1 MLSLEKCKTVLKSEG
16 LSLSQKEVEMI
27 RKILYEIAEIE
38 YDIKIKDHEKNSD
51 ICAGFNRG
59 TEKTRI

>member
-1 MLSLEKCKTVLKSEG
+1 MLSLEKCKAVLKSEG
-16 LSLSQKEVEMI
+16 LSLSPKKIEMI

-38 YDIKIKDHEKNSD
+38 YDIKTKEYEKNSNV
-51 ICAGFNRG
+51 CAGFNRG

>member
-1 MLSLEKCKTVLKSEG
+1 MLSLEKCKADLKSEG

-38 YDIKIKDHEKNSD
+38 YDIKINDHEKNSD

-59 TEKTRI
+59 PEKTRI